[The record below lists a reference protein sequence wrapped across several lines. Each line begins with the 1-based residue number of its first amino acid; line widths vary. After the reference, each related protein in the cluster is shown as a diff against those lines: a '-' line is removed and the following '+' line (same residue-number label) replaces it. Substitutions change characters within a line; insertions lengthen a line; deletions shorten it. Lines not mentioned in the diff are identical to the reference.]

1 MSEGHRE
8 SPSRIWL
15 RRRSVWLLPRVS
27 VPQERSDL
35 YARIGRMIGEIRRA
49 RGWTQEQLAEA
60 ASIETSYLARIEGGT
75 RRATLD
81 KLSSIATA
89 LDVEIVQLLG
99 VGSATDITLRGLP
112 PNLARALGR
121 LTYPQLELLGEIAVV
136 LHERARALLP
146 EESMV
151 RSPTRPY
158 RRKPRMR

>member
-1 MSEGHRE
+1 
-8 SPSRIWL
+8 
-15 RRRSVWLLPRVS
+15 VA
-27 VPQERSDL
+27 QERSDL

-60 ASIETSYLARIEGGT
+60 ASIETSYLARIEGGA

-81 KLSSIATA
+81 KLAAIAAA
-89 LDVEIVQLLG
+89 LDVEIVHLLN
-99 VGSATDITLRGLP
+99 VGSASDMMFRGLP
-112 PNLARALGR
+112 PNLTRALGR

-146 EESMV
+146 EESVV

-158 RRKPRMR
+158 RRKTRVRE